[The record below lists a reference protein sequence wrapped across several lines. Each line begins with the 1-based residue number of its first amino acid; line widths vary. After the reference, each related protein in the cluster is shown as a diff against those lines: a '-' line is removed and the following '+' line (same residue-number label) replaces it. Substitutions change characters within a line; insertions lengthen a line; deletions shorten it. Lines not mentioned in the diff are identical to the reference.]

1 LNWMQEMIRI
11 YDEYYSFGKNMNP
24 LFHEEFNADLE
35 ITINAEGEMLNARII
50 TDKEEK
56 RTIIPVTEKSAIRTN
71 NVAKFPHPLSD
82 QLRFIDANYS
92 EQYYLKNNNGLEIK
106 QVFSDNRKLNSLY
119 KAGLKDWA
127 DYKYSHPKVHAI
139 RKFIEK
145 GNIICQLKERGV
157 IEENIKEDDVIK
169 KLVRFIVVGCGPVE
183 ECWRDQ
189 SLVDNYIMYY
199 ISTKLKD
206 KSEQNDKSK
215 LNKIQISYLSGEY
228 QPITKDFPIYIRNA
242 ADRARIFS
250 YNRKK
255 PQDFTYLGRFKDEDE
270 ILSIG
275 AIDSQKM
282 HNALKWMLRTRGISS
297 NDFVTLVWESNFNTI
312 PMPDKG
318 TNDLFAD
325 FLTQDQTI
333 LSDSQNKEI
342 LQKLFTREYS
352 DSITPTSS
360 VYLLSF
366 DSATKGRLS
375 LVQQATLQ
383 TSQYLSN
390 LEKWHI
396 GASWKHFYKNKAT
409 GYYTS
414 YIGVPGINKIVRYLY
429 GHENDKKLIDIKGNE
444 QLVNIQMRKLYTC
457 IVLDKPLPVDMVNT
471 AIHKASMPE
480 SYKEKSN
487 WNTLLSISCSLIK
500 KQYYQKKEEYTLA
513 IEKGEKGKRRD
524 YLYGRLLA
532 IADRIEEGRL
542 RSENTDHPT
551 NAIRYMNMFSQ
562 HPFRTW
568 KIIHENII
576 PYLNGYNEA
585 SRIYYVNLIQSVMTE
600 FKEGDFENDK
610 PLNGLYLLGYY
621 SQREDMKS
629 RSKERQDKLKEN
641 AKENEGED

>member
-1 LNWMQEMIRI
+1 MQEMIRI

-35 ITINAEGEMLNARII
+35 ITINAEGEMLNAREI
-50 TDKEEK
+50 TDKDEQ
-56 RTIIPVTEKSAIRTN
+56 RTLFPVTEKSAIRTRK
-71 NVAKFPHPLSD
+71 AEELPHPLSD
-82 QLRFIDANYS
+82 QLRFIDADYS
-92 EQYYLKNNNGLEIK
+92 KQYYLKDDNGVMIK
-106 QVFSDNRKLNSLY
+106 QEFSDNSKPHSVYL
-119 KAGLKDWA
+119 KGLDDWA
-127 DYKYSHPKVHAI
+127 DSECSHPKVRAI
-139 RKFIEK
+139 RKFVHK
-145 GNIICQLKERGV
+145 GNVIRQLKDRGV
-157 IEENIKEDDVIK
+157 IEENVPEKDIQKM
-169 KLVRFIVVGCGPVE
+169 LVRFIVVGCGPVE

-189 SLVDNYIMYY
+189 SLVDSYIKYY
-199 ISTKLKD
+199 
-206 KSEQNDKSK
+206 QSK
-215 LNKIQISYLSGEY
+215 FIGSQISYLTGED
-228 QPITKDFPIYIRNA
+228 QKTTKDFPKYIRYA
-242 ADRARIFS
+242 GDGAKVFS
-250 YNRKK
+250 CNKDS
-255 PQDFTYLGRFKDEDE
+255 DFTFRGRFQNADE

-297 NDFVTLVWESNFNTI
+297 NGFITVVWESNFNKI
-312 PMPDKG
+312 PMPNEG

-325 FLTQDQTI
+325 FFTQDQAI
-333 LSDSQNKEI
+333 LSDFQSKEI
-342 LQKLFTREYS
+342 LKKLFTREYS

-457 IVLDKPLPVDMVNT
+457 IVLDKQLPVDMVNT

-641 AKENEGED
+641 AKENAKENEGED